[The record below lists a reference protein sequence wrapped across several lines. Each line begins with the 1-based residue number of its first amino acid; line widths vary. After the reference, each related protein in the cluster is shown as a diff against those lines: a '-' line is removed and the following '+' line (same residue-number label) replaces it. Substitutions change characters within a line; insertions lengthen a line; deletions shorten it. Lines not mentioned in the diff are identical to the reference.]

1 MSVFVEFVDL
11 LSLFIKS
18 SFRPPEMLTVF
29 EVEVVSVGLE
39 TVVVVDFVFVS
50 EVGLVV
56 VVVPIL
62 VPSELTLSVNEESG
76 PS

>member
-1 MSVFVEFVDL
+1 
-11 LSLFIKS
+11 
-18 SFRPPEMLTVF
+18 MLTVF